1 MFFLWN
7 PRPKNVQCLQI
18 NKTKNRSTPFHS
30 YEIFFCWVSTFFG
43 WKMCFAYGTVH
54 RSFVH
59 SANTQMHSIVSISCF
74 HALLRITLNLTLCKS
89 FNTAFVSFRA
99 SLSLSTRSF
108 FLKPN
113 KSARFWLPG
122 LSATNKGEKQQKYQ
136 QNKRRKKSSCYFL

>member
-1 MFFLWN
+1 MLANKQDKKSLDSFSFVRNILLLSFDFFLAE
-7 PRPKNVQCLQI
+7 KCVLHMEL
-18 NKTKNRSTPFHS
+18 F
-30 YEIFFCWVSTFFG
+30 
-43 WKMCFAYGTVH
+43 TV
-54 RSFVH
+54 RLSIQPIYI
-59 SANTQMHSIVSISCF
+59 QMHSIVSISCF